1 MTMENL
7 IISFNVVL
15 PLFFSMAL
23 GYVLKRLGMYDE
35 VTLKTINKLVFK
47 VFLPL
52 YLFYSIYSTDL
63 SVAFNPKV
71 MVFAVFGI
79 LIWFL
84 LLMFTIPR
92 FEKDNAKRGVMVQA
106 MFRSNFVLFG
116 LPVAISLC
124 GEDKI
129 GMTSLLMGIV
139 IPIYNVLAVITLEVF
154 RGGKPS
160 VKKIITGIVK
170 NPLIIASVLGVLL
183 YLLKIELPYAVEK
196 TVVDFGKVATP
207 LALMALGGEFRF
219 SKVKGD
225 IKQLMISVAGK
236 LIISPLFMVTI
247 GILLGFRNEIL
258 VPILLMSGAPTAVS
272 SYTMAQQMGGDG
284 ELAGEIV
291 VFTTGVSIL
300 SIFIWIF
307 VLKQFNFL

>member
-1 MTMENL
+1 
-7 IISFNVVL
+7 
-15 PLFFSMAL
+15 
-23 GYVLKRLGMYDE
+23 MYDA

-47 VFLPL
+47 VFLPV

-71 MVFAVFGI
+71 MIFAVLAI

-84 LLMFTIPR
+84 LLMFVVPLI
-92 FEKDNAKRGVMVQA
+92 EKDNAKRGVMVQA

-116 LPVAISLC
+116 LPVAVSLC

-129 GMTSLLMGIV
+129 GITSLLMGIV
-139 IPIYNVLAVITLEVF
+139 IPIYNVLAVITLEAF

-160 VKKIITGIVK
+160 GKKILAGIVK
-170 NPLIIASVLGVLL
+170 NPLIIASVLGVGF
-183 YLLKIELPYAVEK
+183 YLLKINLPYAVEK

-225 IKQLMISVAGK
+225 LKQLMISVVGK
-236 LIISPLFMVTI
+236 LVLCPLFMVTA

-284 ELAGEIV
+284 ELAGEVV
-291 VFTTGVSIL
+291 VFTTGVSIIT
-300 SIFIWIF
+300 IFIWIF
-307 VLKQFNFL
+307 VLKQFNFI

>member
-1 MTMENL
+1 
-7 IISFNVVL
+7 
-15 PLFFSMAL
+15 MAL
-23 GYVLKRLGMYDE
+23 GYVLKRLGMYDV

-47 VFLPL
+47 VFLPI

-71 MVFAVFGI
+71 MIFSVFGI
-79 LIWFL
+79 LTWFL
-84 LLMFTIPR
+84 LLMIMVPL
-92 FEKDNAKRGVMVQA
+92 FEKNNAKRGVMVQA

-129 GMTSLLMGIV
+129 GITSLLMGIV

-154 RGGKPS
+154 RGGKPN
-160 VKKIITGIVK
+160 VKKIVTGILK
-170 NPLIIASVLGVLL
+170 NPLIIASVLGIML
-183 YLLKIELPYAVEK
+183 YLLKIDLPYAVEK
-196 TVVDFGKVATP
+196 TVVDLGKVATP

-219 SKVKGD
+219 SKIKGD
-225 IKQLMISVAGK
+225 IKQLMASVAGK
-236 LIISPLFMVTI
+236 LVICPVFMVTA
-247 GILLGFRNEIL
+247 GILFGFRDEIL

-291 VFTTGVSIL
+291 VFTTGVSIIT
-300 SIFIWIF
+300 IFIWIF
-307 VLKQFNFL
+307 VLKTFMFI

>member
-1 MTMENL
+1 MENL
-7 IISFNVVL
+7 IISLNVVL
-15 PLFFSMAL
+15 PLFFSIAM
-23 GYVLKRLGMYDE
+23 GYVLKKLEMYDAA
-35 VTLKTINKLVFK
+35 TLKIINKLVFK

-52 YLFYSIYSTDL
+52 YLFHSIYSTDL

-71 MVFAVFGI
+71 IFFSVAGI

-84 LLMFTIPR
+84 ILMFLVPL

-106 MFRSNFVLFG
+106 MFRSNFVLCG

-129 GMTSLLMGIV
+129 GITSLLMGVIV
-139 IPIYNVLAVITLEVF
+139 PVYNVLAVVTLEVF

-160 VKKIITGIVK
+160 IKKIITGIVK
-170 NPLIIASVLGVLL
+170 NPLIIASVLGVLF
-183 YLLKIELPYAVEK
+183 YLLKIDLPYAVEK
-196 TVVDFGKVATP
+196 TVVDFGKIATP

-225 IKQLMISVAGK
+225 IKQLMVSVAGK
-236 LIISPLFMVTI
+236 LIISPLFMVTA
-247 GILLGFRNEIL
+247 GILLGFRNEVL

-291 VFTTGVSIL
+291 VFTTGISIIT
-300 SIFIWIF
+300 IFIWVF
-307 VLKQFNFL
+307 VLKQFNFI

>member
-1 MTMENL
+1 MENL

-15 PLFFSMAL
+15 PLFFAMAL
-23 GYVLKRLGMYDE
+23 GYTLKRFGMYDA

-47 VFLPL
+47 VFLPV

-71 MVFAVFGI
+71 MIFAVLAI

-84 LLMFTIPR
+84 LLMFVVPLI
-92 FEKDNAKRGVMVQA
+92 EKDNAKRGVMVQA

-116 LPVAISLC
+116 LPVAVSLC

-129 GMTSLLMGIV
+129 GITSLLMGIV
-139 IPIYNVLAVITLEVF
+139 IPIYNVLAVITLEAF

-160 VKKIITGIVK
+160 GKKILAGIVK
-170 NPLIIASVLGVLL
+170 NPLIIASVLGVGF
-183 YLLKIELPYAVEK
+183 YLLKINLPYAVEK

-225 IKQLMISVAGK
+225 LKQLMISVVGK
-236 LIISPLFMVTI
+236 LVLCPLFMVTA

-284 ELAGEIV
+284 ELAGEVV
-291 VFTTGVSIL
+291 VFTTGVSIIT
-300 SIFIWIF
+300 IFIWIF
-307 VLKQFNFL
+307 VLKQFNFI

>member
-1 MTMENL
+1 MENL

-15 PLFFSMAL
+15 PLFLLMAL
-23 GYVLKRLGMYDE
+23 GYILKKVGMYDGA
-35 VTLKTINKLVFK
+35 TLKIMNKLVFK
-47 VFLPL
+47 VFLSV

-63 SVAFNPKV
+63 SAAFDIKV
-71 MVFAVFGI
+71 ILFAVTG
-79 LIWFL
+79 LLLWFL
-84 LLMFTIPR
+84 LLMGIVPLI
-92 FEKDNAKRGVMVQA
+92 EKDDAKRGVMVQG

-124 GEDKI
+124 GEERI
-129 GMTSLLMGIV
+129 GVTSLLLGVIV
-139 IPIYNVLAVITLEVF
+139 PIYNVLAVITLEIF

-160 VKKIITGIVK
+160 FKKIVKGIVT
-170 NPLIIASVLGVLL
+170 NPLIIASVIGVGM
-183 YLLKIELPYAVEK
+183 YVLKIELPYAIEK
-196 TVVDFGKVATP
+196 TVVDIGKVATP
-207 LALMALGGEFRF
+207 LALIALGGEFKF

-225 IKQLMISVAGK
+225 IRQLMFSVAGK
-236 LIISPLFMVTI
+236 LIISPLFMVTA

-291 VFTTGVSIL
+291 VFTTGL
-300 SIFIWIF
+300 SIVTIFLWVFI
-307 VLKQFNFL
+307 LKQFQFI

>member
-1 MTMENL
+1 MENL
-7 IISFNVVL
+7 IISLNVVL
-15 PLFFSMAL
+15 PLFFSIAL
-23 GYVLKRLGMYDE
+23 GYILKRLGMYDGA
-35 VTLKTINKLVFK
+35 TLKTLNKLVFK
-47 VFLPL
+47 VFLPV

-63 SVAFNPKV
+63 SVAFQPKV
-71 MVFAVFGI
+71 MIFSVVGI
-79 LIWFL
+79 LAWFS
-84 LLMFTIPR
+84 LLMLLVPL
-92 FEKDNAKRGVMVQA
+92 FEKENAKRGVMVQA

-129 GMTSLLMGIV
+129 GTTSLLMGV
-139 IPIYNVLAVITLEVF
+139 VVPIYNVLAVVTLEVF

-160 VKKIITGIVK
+160 VKKIVKGIVT
-170 NPLIIASVLGVLL
+170 NPLIIASVLGVGF

-196 TVVDFGKVATP
+196 TVIDFGKIATP

-225 IKQLMISVAGK
+225 IRQLLASVAGK
-236 LIISPLFMVTI
+236 LVICPLFMVTA

-291 VFTTGVSIL
+291 VFTTGISIL
-300 SIFIWIF
+300 TIFIWVF
-307 VLKQFNFL
+307 VLKQFNFI

>member
-1 MTMENL
+1 MENL
-7 IISFNVVL
+7 MISLNVVL
-15 PLFFSMAL
+15 PLFFSIAL
-23 GYVLKRLGMYDE
+23 GYALKRLGMYDA
-35 VTLKTINKLVFK
+35 VTLTTINKLVFK

-63 SVAFNPKV
+63 SVAFNLKV
-71 MVFAVFGI
+71 IIFSVVGI
-79 LIWFL
+79 LLWFL
-84 LLMFTIPR
+84 LLMLIVPMI
-92 FEKDNAKRGVMVQA
+92 EKNNAKRGVMVQA
-106 MFRSNFVLFG
+106 MFRSNFVLYG

-129 GMTSLLMGIV
+129 GITSLLMGIIV
-139 IPIYNVLAVITLEVF
+139 PVYNVLAVITLEVF

-160 VKKIITGIVK
+160 VKKILTGIVK
-170 NPLIIASVLGVLL
+170 NPLIIASVLGVLF
-183 YLLKIELPYAVEK
+183 YLLKIDLPSAVEK

-225 IKQLMISVAGK
+225 IKQLMISVVGK
-236 LIISPLFMVTI
+236 LIISPLFMITA

-258 VPILLMSGAPTAVS
+258 VPILLMSGAPASVS

-291 VFTTGVSIL
+291 VFTTGISIIT
-300 SIFIWIF
+300 IFIWVF
-307 VLKQFNFL
+307 LLKQFQFI